1 MEEASMSVALIFGAS
16 GGIGRALAT
25 QLKNDGWTVG
35 VVSRHP
41 HDLADLTEFRYEAD
55 VASEFA
61 VQQAVYAAAQELPP
75 VDLWIYAAGDI
86 LSSPVAEMQP
96 DAWQRILTANLSGAY
111 LATHS
116 SLPLLAERAHL
127 MYIGAYSEKLRLP
140 GLTAYAAAKAG
151 LEAFAAAL
159 AKEQRKLRV
168 TVVRPGAVDTPLWS
182 KMPARLPKNAMTPDA
197 LAEQIVAA
205 YHAGTTGTLDV

>member
-1 MEEASMSVALIFGAS
+1 MPTSLIFGAS
-16 GGIGRALAT
+16 GGIGRALVQKLT
-25 QLKNDGWTVG
+25 GDGWTVG
-35 VVSRHP
+35 AVSRHP

-55 VASEFA
+55 VADAFS

-86 LSSPVAEMQP
+86 LSSPVAEMTP

-111 LATHS
+111 LATHY

-151 LEAFAAAL
+151 LEAFVAGL
-159 AKEQRKLRV
+159 AKEQRKLNV
-168 TVVRPGAVDTPLWS
+168 TIVRPGAVDTPLWS
-182 KMPARLPKNAMTPDA
+182 KMPARLPKKAMTPDA
-197 LAEQIVAA
+197 LAEQMVAA
-205 YHAGTTGTLDV
+205 YHAGATGTLDM

>member
-1 MEEASMSVALIFGAS
+1 MPTSLIFGAS
-16 GGIGRALAT
+16 GGIGRALV
-25 QLKNDGWTVG
+25 QRLRNDGWTVG
-35 VVSRHP
+35 AVSRHP
-41 HDLADLTEFRYEAD
+41 DDLADLTEFRYAAD
-55 VASEFA
+55 VADAFA
-61 VQQAVYAAAQELPP
+61 VQQAVYATAQELPP

-86 LSSPVAEMQP
+86 LSSPVAEMTP

-111 LATHS
+111 LATHY

-151 LEAFAAAL
+151 LEAFATAL
-159 AKEQRKLRV
+159 AKEQRKLRI

-197 LAEQIVAA
+197 LAEHIVAA
-205 YHAGTTGTLDV
+205 YHAGAVGALDV

>member
-1 MEEASMSVALIFGAS
+1 MSTSLIFGAS
-16 GGIGRALAT
+16 GGIGRALVQKLT
-25 QLKNDGWTVG
+25 GDSWTVG
-35 VVSRHP
+35 AISRHP
-41 HDLADLTEFRYEAD
+41 HDLAGLTEFRYEAD
-55 VASEFA
+55 IASEFA

-75 VDLWIYAAGDI
+75 VDLWVYAVGDI
-86 LSSPVAEMQP
+86 LSSPVAEMTP

-111 LATHS
+111 LATHY

-197 LAEQIVAA
+197 LADRLLAA
-205 YHAGTTGTLDV
+205 HLSETEGVLDV